1 MLYRDKEITEL
12 WDLKH
17 RNDNFSH
24 KGFDY
29 NEKLLTKSLSNFMFH
44 NENMSEFIT
53 IIKNS
58 LVLYFD
64 SFNIVRN
71 FKNYLVDKYYDQ
83 HIN

>member
-1 MLYRDKEITEL
+1 MLYKDKEIKEI

-17 RNDNFSH
+17 RNDSKSH
-24 KGFDY
+24 NGFDY
-29 NEKLLTKSLSNFMFH
+29 NEKLLSKSLSSFMFY
-44 NENMSEFIT
+44 NENMSEYLS
-53 IIKNS
+53 IIKQS
-58 LVLYFD
+58 LILYFD

>member
-1 MLYRDKEITEL
+1 MLYKDKEVKEL

-24 KGFDY
+24 NGFDY
-29 NEKLLTKSLSNFMFH
+29 NQRLLTKSLSSFMFF
-44 NENMSEFIT
+44 NDNMSEFIGM
-53 IIKNS
+53 IKNS

-71 FKNYLVDKYYDQ
+71 FKNFLVDKYYDQ